1 MVRGI
6 YRLIL
11 LFCPLI
17 LIACSE
23 SEIIPNYSLTL
34 QNDSVEMAI
43 GKESAVE
50 FAVSPYDTEF
60 AYDLNSSDCNV
71 KIQMSDG
78 GAIPPYLVFDRIEP
92 IYDSGNSPI
101 KGKYK
106 LFLKDLSQRVNYDLN
121 FEISVMIGGGQFVSA
136 RFNVKLSNDT
146 LTQKLLDTGLTLLK
160 IETVNGEEPTCD
172 YVSPPPGGDGRSIKN
187 ATKVPGSIVVMKD
200 SIVLFNSGEFEKDKS
215 GLTIKI
221 RGNTS
226 AYGRKK
232 PYKIKLQKKA
242 DLLLRD
248 DEDYYKDKDW
258 ILLTDESLRTCAG
271 FKVNELLGMQW
282 TPSWKYVNV
291 VINGDYRG
299 VYMLVESVKRNKKC
313 RLDVDESGFIF
324 EMDAYWWNED
334 VRVMSPLFG
343 GGYTFKYPDPD
354 DITEQQIFDFA
365 SIISSF
371 ENSIVEGSFYDYI
384 DVDSFVSWL
393 LAQEILGNKDPGGSN
408 IFLTLYDNSE
418 SSKIKM
424 GNLWDFDNVF
434 RTPGW
439 WCRQHEIGIFCFGK
453 LLHNNEFVN
462 MYKYKWK
469 EVEPWFFDAIESFV
483 SSFALSA
490 ETSSLDASLLL
501 DGQRWDVE
509 RESVS
514 ARIEAMNS
522 WFKERRIWLS
532 TAIEGMGN

>member
-136 RFNVKLSNDT
+136 RFNVKLSNYT